1 VTIKRIGGSISV
13 LITTLLLAAC
23 AEPIEQNLLEQKY
36 SNLMSSFMS
45 IDGNRVH
52 YRDEGVGVPVV
63 LIHGTASSLH
73 TWDQWVQ
80 HLKPSY
86 RVIRL
91 DLPGFG
97 LTGPDRAHRYEIEDD
112 VALLTAFLAR
122 LEVEKVHLAGSSL
135 GGRIA
140 WQLALENPEKVS
152 SLTLVNALGYP
163 QEKWPLPIEMAQWPI
178 MDKVIANVSPRFMY
192 ESGLRDVY
200 FNDALV
206 NEKLIDR
213 YFELSRYPGNLDAFP
228 KRVQARLDK
237 DASLISGIRVP
248 TLILWGEEDEY
259 FPVGNAH
266 RFAADI
272 ANSRVQVYPDVGHL
286 PMEEV
291 PEISVAHFIAFIRD
305 NTDRSI
311 GNNQP

>member
-1 VTIKRIGGSISV
+1 MNNLIAIRRIRNRFE
-13 LITTLLLAAC
+13 L
-23 AEPIEQNLLEQKY
+23 
-36 SNLMSSFMS
+36 SFS
-45 IDGNRVH
+45 
-52 YRDEGVGVPVV
+52 
-63 LIHGTASSLH
+63 
-73 TWDQWVQ
+73 
-80 HLKPSY
+80 
-86 RVIRL
+86 
-91 DLPGFG
+91 
-97 LTGPDRAHRYEIEDD
+97 
-112 VALLTAFLAR
+112 
-122 LEVEKVHLAGSSL
+122 
-135 GGRIA
+135 
-140 WQLALENPEKVS
+140 
-152 SLTLVNALGYP
+152 
-163 QEKWPLPIEMAQWPI
+163 
-178 MDKVIANVSPRFMY
+178 
-192 ESGLRDVY
+192 
-200 FNDALV
+200 
-206 NEKLIDR
+206 

-291 PEISVAHFIAFIRD
+291 PEISVAHLIAFIRD

>member
-1 VTIKRIGGSISV
+1 
-13 LITTLLLAAC
+13 
-23 AEPIEQNLLEQKY
+23 
-36 SNLMSSFMS
+36 MS

-163 QEKWPLPIEMAQWPI
+163 QEKWP
-178 MDKVIANVSPRFMY
+178 S
-192 ESGLRDVY
+192 
-200 FNDALV
+200 
-206 NEKLIDR
+206 
-213 YFELSRYPGNLDAFP
+213 
-228 KRVQARLDK
+228 
-237 DASLISGIRVP
+237 
-248 TLILWGEEDEY
+248 
-259 FPVGNAH
+259 
-266 RFAADI
+266 
-272 ANSRVQVYPDVGHL
+272 
-286 PMEEV
+286 
-291 PEISVAHFIAFIRD
+291 
-305 NTDRSI
+305 
-311 GNNQP
+311 